1 MTTATLL
8 ATYELKAI
16 KEFKG
21 DEGYGM
27 NANLYRNG
35 TKVASIIDHGD
46 GGILSYSFDDR
57 SQADGIICELYEL
70 GRQIKPIWM
79 HDDFELADW
88 YVNWLQEV
96 AANNKASKKAVM
108 FRKTDEADVNL
119 FANRNVYVI
128 PLDDPNDGGDTREEA
143 MNYLLSHYPDGDVW
157 DPAIS
162 NWVRLTYA
170 TN

>member
-1 MTTATLL
+1 MTTTTLL
-8 ATYELKAI
+8 ATFELKAI

-35 TKVASIIDHGD
+35 SKVASIIDHGH
-46 GGILSYSFDDR
+46 GGIMSFNFDDR
-57 SQADGIICELYEL
+57 SQANDIIVELYEL

-79 HDDFELADW
+79 HDDFELVDW
-88 YVNWLQEV
+88 YVNHLQEV

-108 FRKTDEADVNL
+108 FRKSNEADVNL
-119 FANRNVYVI
+119 FAQRNVYAI

-143 MNYLLSHYPDGDVW
+143 MNYLRSQYPDGYIW

-162 NWVRLTYA
+162 NWVRLT
-170 TN
+170 

>member
-1 MTTATLL
+1 MTTTTLL
-8 ATYELKAI
+8 ATFELKAI

-46 GGILSYSFDDR
+46 GGILSFNFDDR
-57 SQADGIICELYEL
+57 SQANDIIGELYEL

-79 HDDFELADW
+79 PDNFALAEW
-88 YVNWLQEV
+88 YVNHLQEV
-96 AANNKASKKAVM
+96 AANNKVSKKRVL

-119 FANRNVYVI
+119 FANRNVYAI
-128 PLDDPNDGGDTREEA
+128 PLDGETREEA
-143 MNYLLSHYPDGDVW
+143 MNYLRSHYPDGDVW

-162 NWVRLTYA
+162 NWVRLT
-170 TN
+170 

>member
-1 MTTATLL
+1 MTTTTLL
-8 ATYELKAI
+8 ATFELKAI

-57 SQADGIICELYEL
+57 SQANDIIAELYEL

-79 HDDFELADW
+79 PDTFEVADW
-88 YVNWLQEV
+88 YINWLQEV
-96 AANNKASKKAVM
+96 AANNKVSKKRVL

-119 FANRNVYVI
+119 FAERNVYAI

-143 MNYLLSHYPDGDVW
+143 MNYLRSHYPDGDVW

-162 NWVRLTYA
+162 NWVRLT
-170 TN
+170 